1 MLVRVNHVYESENK
15 VNVTLLDIDDLG
27 SVVPMNDLV
36 LNVLPYDDSI
46 IDILKT
52 SNHVMIFTEDIDNNP
67 TTIISAINL
76 TDEELNNEKERMI
89 NAAANK
95 DRIGKSVKES

>member
-1 MLVRVNHVYESENK
+1 MLVKVNHLYESENK

-27 SVVPMNDLV
+27 SVVPMKDLV
-36 LNVLPYDDSI
+36 LKILPHDNSV

-52 SNHVMIFTEDIDNNP
+52 SNHVIIFTEDINNNP

-76 TDEELNNEKERMI
+76 TDEELSDEKERMI
-89 NAAANK
+89 KAANK
-95 DRIGKSVKES
+95 NGNSKFVKDS

>member
-1 MLVRVNHVYESENK
+1 MLVKVNHLQESENK
-15 VNVTLLDIDDLG
+15 VSVTLLDIDDLG
-27 SVVPMNDLV
+27 SVVPMKDLV

-46 IDILKT
+46 IDKMKT

-89 NAAANK
+89 KAVN
-95 DRIGKSVKES
+95 KESSNF

>member
-1 MLVRVNHVYESENK
+1 MLVKVNHVYESENK

-27 SVVPMNDLV
+27 SVVPMKDLV
-36 LNVLPYDDSI
+36 LDVLPHDESI

-52 SNHVMIFTEDIDNNP
+52 SNHVIIVTEDIDNNP

-76 TDEELNNEKERMI
+76 TDEELNDEKERMI
-89 NAAANK
+89 KAANK
-95 DRIGKSVKES
+95 D

>member
-1 MLVRVNHVYESENK
+1 MLVRVNHVYETENK

-27 SVVPMNDLV
+27 SVVPMKDLV
-36 LNVLPYDDSI
+36 LNVLPYDYSI

-52 SNHVMIFTEDIDNNP
+52 SNHVMIFTEDIDDNP

-76 TDEELNNEKERMI
+76 TGEELNNEKERMI
-89 NAAANK
+89 KAANK
-95 DRIGKSVKES
+95 DGNGKSVES

>member
-1 MLVRVNHVYESENK
+1 MLVRVNHIYESENK

-27 SVVPMNDLV
+27 TVIPMKDLV
-36 LNVLPYDDSI
+36 LNILHYDDSI

-52 SNHVMIFTEDIDNNP
+52 SNHVMIFTEDIDDNP
-67 TTIISAINL
+67 VTILSAINL

-89 NAAANK
+89 EAANK
-95 DRIGKSVKES
+95 DGNGKSVKEL

>member
-1 MLVRVNHVYESENK
+1 MLVRVNHIHESENK
-15 VNVTLLDIDDLG
+15 VSVTLLDIDDLG
-27 SVVPMNDLV
+27 SVVPMKDLV

-52 SNHVMIFTEDIDNNP
+52 SNHVMIFTEDINNNP

-89 NAAANK
+89 KAANK
-95 DRIGKSVKES
+95 VKNSKSVKES

>member
-1 MLVRVNHVYESENK
+1 MLVRVNHIHESENK
-15 VNVTLLDIDDLG
+15 VIVTLLDIDDLG
-27 SVVPMNDLV
+27 SVVPMKDLV

-52 SNHVMIFTEDIDNNP
+52 SNHVTIFTEDINNNP

-89 NAAANK
+89 KAANK
-95 DRIGKSVKES
+95 DKNSKSVKES

>member
-1 MLVRVNHVYESENK
+1 MLVRVNHIHESENK
-15 VNVTLLDIDDLG
+15 VSVTLLDIDDLG
-27 SVVPMNDLV
+27 SVVPMKDLI

-52 SNHVMIFTEDIDNNP
+52 SNHVMIFTEDINNNP

-76 TDEELNNEKERMI
+76 TDEELNNEKERMTK
-89 NAAANK
+89 AANK
-95 DRIGKSVKES
+95 DKNSKSVKES

>member
-1 MLVRVNHVYESENK
+1 
-15 VNVTLLDIDDLG
+15 VTLLDIDDLG
-27 SVVPMNDLV
+27 SVVPMKDLV

-46 IDILKT
+46 IDKMKT

-89 NAAANK
+89 KAVN
-95 DRIGKSVKES
+95 KESSNF

>member
-1 MLVRVNHVYESENK
+1 MLVRVNHIHESENK
-15 VNVTLLDIDDLG
+15 VSVTLLDIDDLG
-27 SVVPMNDLV
+27 SVVPMKDLV

-52 SNHVMIFTEDIDNNP
+52 SNHVMIFTEDINNNP

-76 TDEELNNEKERMI
+76 TDEELNNEKERMTK
-89 NAAANK
+89 AANK
-95 DRIGKSVKES
+95 DKNSKSVKES